1 MKQRGAPA
9 VLEDSEGERSMRH
22 GTRWSFLLV
31 PSLLA
36 ILAGCGGGSAGGSGP
51 ATVLPGGAGP
61 STTGAL
67 ATAHVV
73 IAIPKTTA
81 GTGRAPAYV
90 SPATQ
95 SISVAVDGGTPTVQ
109 NLSSSSPN
117 CSSAGTAY
125 PLNCTVPVSASAG
138 SHTLTF
144 ITYDQPFAAGN
155 QLSANSISVTF
166 VAGQNPA
173 IPVTLAG
180 VPASFQVASA
190 VSSSALMGSAT
201 AGYQFL
207 MGGSAKVLIVALD
220 ADGNYIVGPGAPTLA
235 ASLTGVTAGSGI
247 AIAPAAGSNP
257 NLFTLSSTGAGAAT
271 LALSATPSAAL
282 AGSALTANVPLSAV
296 ALVTTVAGKAGVTG
310 LVDGTGTTARF
321 SGPYGDVY
329 DSANGNIYVVDS
341 CTIREV
347 TPGNGSAN
355 SATVT
360 TMAGSN
366 TACSTNV
373 DGTGTGAQLDYP
385 SGIAYDSANGDL
397 YFPTQCSIRQMTP
410 GNGTANSGVV
420 TTIAGSATCGEV
432 DGTGTGAQLN
442 YPDGIA
448 YDAATHDLYVTDESG
463 CTVRQIDPGSGT
475 LNSGVVIT
483 IAGNPSSCTSTDGT
497 GTSATFD
504 NVEGVAVDSA
514 NGDLYVTD
522 YCSVR
527 QVTTGN
533 GSANSGVVTTIA
545 GNNSTCGFADG
556 TGTAA
561 QFGTYLNGIG
571 YDSTNG
577 NLYVSD
583 GDNCNL
589 RQVTPGNGTANSGV
603 VSTIAGPMGSTCS
616 YADGL
621 GTHALFSYL
630 YFPAYDPTNNSLYV
644 GDDNYTIRQVQL

>member
-1 MKQRGAPA
+1 
-9 VLEDSEGERSMRH
+9 MRY
-22 GTRWSFLLV
+22 GSRLSFLFAA
-31 PSLLA
+31 LLTA
-36 ILAGCGGGSAGGSGP
+36 GLAGCGGGGSGGAGP
-51 ATVLPGGAGP
+51 AAVLPGGPGLP
-61 STTGAL
+61 STGA
-67 ATAHVV
+67 AANAHVV
-73 IAIPKTTA
+73 ISIPKPSA
-81 GTGRAPAYV
+81 STGRTPAYV

-125 PLNCTVPVSASAG
+125 PMNCTVPVSATAG

-144 ITYDQPFAAGN
+144 ITYDQPNAAGN
-155 QLSANSISVTF
+155 KLSANSISVTF

-173 IPVTLAG
+173 IPVVLAG

-190 VSSSALMGSAT
+190 TTMSSSSISGSAT
-201 AGYQFL
+201 TGYGFL
-207 MGGSAKVLIVALD
+207 MASTSKILIVTLD
-220 ADGNYIVGPGAPTLA
+220 ADGNYIVGPGAPTIA

-247 AIAPAAGSNP
+247 AIAPAGGGNP
-257 NLFTLSSTGAGAAT
+257 NLFTLASTGAGSAA
-271 LALSATPSAAL
+271 LALTATPSAAL
-282 AGSALTANVPLSAV
+282 AGSALNATVPLSAG
-296 ALVTTVAGKAGVTG
+296 ALVTTVAGENGATG

-321 SGPYGDVY
+321 SGPSGDAY

-341 CTIREV
+341 CMIRAV
-347 TPGNGSAN
+347 TPGNGTAN

-360 TMAGSN
+360 TIAGDPA
-366 TACSTNV
+366 ACGHV
-373 DGTGTGAQLDYP
+373 DGTGTGAQFRFPY
-385 SGIAYDSANGDL
+385 GIAYDSTNGDL
-397 YFPTQCSIRQMTP
+397 YVPDGCSIRQITP

-420 TTIAGSATCGEV
+420 TTIAGNYTTCGEI

-463 CTVRQIDPGSGT
+463 CTVRQIDPGNGT

-497 GTSATFD
+497 GASATF
-504 NVEGVAVDSA
+504 NNIEGVAVDSA

-522 YCSVR
+522 NCSVR

-545 GNNSTCGFADG
+545 GSNSTCGFVDG

-561 QFGTYLNGIG
+561 QFASGLNGID
-571 YDSTNG
+571 YDPTNG
-577 NLYVSD
+577 DLYVSD
-583 GDNCNL
+583 DGNCNL

-603 VSTIAGPMGSTCS
+603 VTTIAGGNSSECTF
-616 YADGL
+616 ADGL
-621 GTHALFSYL
+621 GNIARFNYPF
-630 YFPAYDPTNNSLYV
+630 FPAYDPTNNSLYV

>member
-1 MKQRGAPA
+1 M
-9 VLEDSEGERSMRH
+9 
-22 GTRWSFLLV
+22 

-36 ILAGCGGGSAGGSGP
+36 ALAGCGGGSAGGSGP
-51 ATVLPGGAGP
+51 ATLLPGGAGP
-61 STTGAL
+61 SSTGSQSS
-67 ATAHVV
+67 AHVV
-73 IAIPKTTA
+73 ISIPKTTA
-81 GTGRAPAYV
+81 SAGRAPAYV

-109 NLSSSSPN
+109 NLSPSSPN

-144 ITYDQPFAAGN
+144 ITYDQPNGAGN
-155 QLSANSISVTF
+155 KLSANSISVTF

-190 VSSSALMGSAT
+190 ATLSPSSISGSVT
-201 AGYQFL
+201 AGYGFL
-207 MGGSAKVLIVALD
+207 MGASSKILIVTLD
-220 ADGNYIVGPGAPTLA
+220 ADGNYIVGPGAPTIA

-257 NLFTLSSTGAGAAT
+257 NLFTLSSTGAGSAT
-271 LALSATPSAAL
+271 LALTATPSAAL
-282 AGSALTANVPLSAV
+282 AGSALNASVPLSAG
-296 ALVTTVAGKAGVTG
+296 ALVMTVAGAAGAIG

-321 SGPYGDVY
+321 SSPYGDAY

-341 CTIREV
+341 CMIREV
-347 TPGNGSAN
+347 TPGNGMAN

-360 TMAGSN
+360 TIAGDP
-366 TACSTNV
+366 TACGRV
-373 DGTGTGAQLDYP
+373 DGTGTGAQFKYP
-385 SGIAYDSANGDL
+385 YGIAYDSTNGDL
-397 YFPTQCSIRQMTP
+397 YVADGCSIRQITP

-420 TTIAGSATCGEV
+420 TTIAGNYTTCGEV
-432 DGTGTGAQLN
+432 DGTGTGAQFN
-442 YPDGIA
+442 WPDGID

-463 CTVRQIDPGSGT
+463 CTVRQVDPGNGT

-497 GTSATFD
+497 GASATFD
-504 NVEGVAVDSA
+504 NIEGVAVDSA

-545 GNNSTCGFADG
+545 GNNNTCGFVDG

-561 QFGTYLNGIG
+561 QFATYLNGIG

-577 NLYVSD
+577 DLYVSD
-583 GDNCNL
+583 DNNCNL
-589 RQVTPGNGTANSGV
+589 RQVAPGNGTANSGV
-603 VSTIAGPMGSTCS
+603 VTTLAGGNGSECAF
-616 YADGL
+616 ADGF
-621 GTHALFSYL
+621 GTLARFNYP
-630 YFPAYDPTNNSLYV
+630 YFPTYDPTNNSIYV

>member
-1 MKQRGAPA
+1 MHCK
-9 VLEDSEGERSMRH
+9 
-22 GTRWSFLLV
+22 TRWVFLVV

-36 ILAGCGGGSAGGSGP
+36 ALVGCGGGGGSGS
-51 ATVLPGGAGP
+51 AALPPPGTGGAA
-61 STTGAL
+61 STPQAN
-67 ATAHVV
+67 AHVV
-73 IAIPKTTA
+73 ISIPKSTA
-81 GTGRAPAYV
+81 STGRAPAYV

-95 SISVAVDGGTPTVQ
+95 SISVAVDAGAPTVQ
-109 NLSSSSPN
+109 NLSPSSPN
-117 CSSAGTAY
+117 CASAGSAY

-144 ITYDQPFAAGN
+144 ITYDQPSGAGN
-155 QLSANSISVTF
+155 ELSANSIAVTF

-180 VPASFQVASA
+180 VPASFQLAPATAASP
-190 VSSSALMGSAT
+190 SSIVGSAT
-201 AGYQFL
+201 AGYEFF
-207 MGGSAKVLIVALD
+207 MGTSEKILVVALD
-220 ADGNYIVGPGAPTLA
+220 ADGNYIVGPGAPTIA
-235 ASLTGVTAGSGI
+235 ASLTGVAPGSGI
-247 AIAPAAGSNP
+247 AIAPVAGGNP
-257 NLFTLSSTGAGAAT
+257 NLFMLSSTAAGAAT

-296 ALVTTVAGKAGVTG
+296 ALVTTVAGDAGVSG
-310 LVDGTGTTARF
+310 LVDGTGTTARLN
-321 SGPYGDVY
+321 GPYGDAY
-329 DSANGNIYVVDS
+329 DSANGDIYVVDL

-347 TPGNGSAN
+347 TPGNGTAN

-360 TMAGSN
+360 TIAGSA
-366 TACSTNV
+366 TCGDV
-373 DGTGTGAQLDYP
+373 DGTGTGAQLNYP
-385 SGIAYDSANGDL
+385 YGIAYDSTNGDL
-397 YFPTQCSIRQMTP
+397 YVPDQCSIRQITP

-420 TTIAGSATCGEV
+420 TTIAGNYTTCGEV

-442 YPDGIA
+442 SPDGIA
-448 YDAATHDLYVTDESG
+448 YDAATHDLYVTDENG
-463 CTVRQIDPGSGT
+463 CTVRQIDPGNGT

-545 GNNSTCGFADG
+545 GSDSTCGFADG

-561 QFGTYLNGIG
+561 KFATYLNGIA

-577 NLYVSD
+577 DLYVSD
-583 GDNCNL
+583 AYNCNV

-603 VSTIAGPMGSTCS
+603 VSTIAGTVRGLCAF
-616 YADGL
+616 ADGL
-621 GTHALFSYL
+621 GTHALSYYP

-644 GDDNYTIRQVQL
+644 GDDNNTIRQVQL

>member
-1 MKQRGAPA
+1 
-9 VLEDSEGERSMRH
+9 MRY
-22 GTRWSFLLV
+22 GIRWRLLLV

-36 ILAGCGGGSAGGSGP
+36 ALAGCGGAGAASGP
-51 ATVLPGGAGP
+51 SALPPGGAGAS
-61 STTGAL
+61 STTGAQ
-67 ATAHVV
+67 ASAHVV
-73 IAIPKTTA
+73 IAIPQTTA
-81 GTGRAPAYV
+81 STGRAPAYV

-95 SISVAVDGGTPTVQ
+95 SISVAVDAGAPTLQ
-109 NLSSSSPN
+109 NLSPSSPN

-125 PLNCTVPVSASAG
+125 PLNCTVPVSATAG

-144 ITYDQPFAAGN
+144 ITYDQPNGAGN
-155 QLSANSISVTF
+155 KLSANSISVTF
-166 VAGQNPA
+166 VTGQNPA
-173 IPVTLAG
+173 IPVVLAG
-180 VPASFQVASA
+180 VPASFQIDPASA
-190 VSSSALMGSAT
+190 ASSSTIAGSAS

-207 MGGSAKVLIVALD
+207 MGAGAKILVVALD
-220 ADGNYIVGPGAPTLA
+220 ADGNFIVGPGAPTIA

-247 AIAPAAGSNP
+247 AISPVAGGNP
-257 NLFTLSSTGAGAAT
+257 NLFTLSSTSAGAAT

-296 ALVTTVAGKAGVTG
+296 ALVTTVAGTAGVTG
-310 LVDGTGTTARF
+310 LVDGTGTTALF
-321 SGPYGDVY
+321 SSPYGDAY
-329 DSANGNIYVVDS
+329 DSANGNIYVVDD

-347 TPGNGSAN
+347 TPGNGTAN

-360 TMAGSN
+360 TIAGSA
-366 TACSTNV
+366 TFGYV
-373 DGTGTGAQLDYP
+373 DGTGTGAQFRFPY
-385 SGIAYDSANGDL
+385 GIAYDSTNGDL
-397 YFPTQCSIRQMTP
+397 YVPDGCAIRQITP

-420 TTIAGSATCGEV
+420 TTIAGNDTTCGEV

-442 YPDGIA
+442 SPDGID

-463 CTVRQIDPGSGT
+463 CTVRQVNPGNGT

-497 GTSATFD
+497 GASATFD
-504 NVEGVAVDSA
+504 NIEGVAVDSA

-545 GNNSTCGFADG
+545 GSNSTCGFADG

-561 QFGTYLNGIG
+561 QFASYLNGIG

-577 NLYVSD
+577 DLYVSD
-583 GDNCNL
+583 DDNCDV

-603 VSTIAGPMGSTCS
+603 VTTIAGGKSQLSCTF
-616 YADGL
+616 ADGL
-621 GTHALFSYL
+621 GSIAGFNYP
-630 YFPAYDPTNNSLYV
+630 YFPTYDPTNNSLYV

>member
-1 MKQRGAPA
+1 
-9 VLEDSEGERSMRH
+9 MRYA
-22 GTRWSFLLV
+22 TRWRFLLA
-31 PSLLA
+31 PLLA
-36 ILAGCGGGSAGGSGP
+36 ALAGCGGGGGGAAPNPLAPGP
-51 ATVLPGGAGP
+51 A
-61 STTGAL
+61 
-67 ATAHVV
+67 ATSPQASAHVV
-73 IAIPKTTA
+73 ISIPASTA
-81 GTGRAPAYV
+81 TTGRTPAYV

-95 SISVAVDGGTPTVQ
+95 SIAVSVDAGAPTVQ

-117 CSSAGTAY
+117 CASAGSAY

-144 ITYDQPFAAGN
+144 ITYDQPFGAGN
-155 QLSANSISVTF
+155 ELSANSIAVTF

-180 VPASFQVASA
+180 VPASFQLAPATAASP
-190 VSSSALMGSAT
+190 SSIVGSPI

-207 MGGSAKVLIVALD
+207 MGTSAKILVVALD
-220 ADGNYIVGPGAPTLA
+220 ADGNYIVGPGAPTIA
-235 ASLTGVTAGSGI
+235 ASLTGVAPGSGI
-247 AIAPAAGSNP
+247 AIAPVAGGNP
-257 NLFTLSSTGAGAAT
+257 NLFMLSSTGAGAAT
-271 LALSATPSAAL
+271 LALSASPTAAL

-296 ALVTTVAGKAGVTG
+296 ALVTTVAGDAGVSG
-310 LVDGTGTTARF
+310 LVDGTGTTARLN
-321 SGPYGDVY
+321 GPYGDAY
-329 DSANGNIYVVDS
+329 DSANGDIYVVDS

-347 TPGNGSAN
+347 TPGNGTAN

-360 TMAGSN
+360 TIAGSA
-366 TACSTNV
+366 TCGDV
-373 DGTGTGAQLDYP
+373 DGTGTGAKLNYP
-385 SGIAYDSANGDL
+385 AGIAYDSTNGNL

-497 GTSATFD
+497 GTSATFN

-561 QFGTYLNGIG
+561 QFATYLNGIG

-583 GDNCNL
+583 ADNCNL
-589 RQVTPGNGTANSGV
+589 RQVTPGNGTTNSGV